1 MFTIFIIYS
10 IEKYIYVCV
19 SIGLWSAIEIV
30 KISFGF
36 TATNFAIQKHR
47 CFSFTLFI
55 PFHLLLLLLLLLFI
69 MLAAALQSQLIVA
82 IESKQKLIFESENR
96 IVKNGK
102 IY

>member
-55 PFHLLLLLLLLLFI
+55 PFQLLLLLFI